1 MKLDTQRLILR
12 EVEATDVDAMFAWQ
26 VDLRYLEHYPV
37 ERTSRQ
43 DTLDLVGRFIGWKL
57 ERPRWRWQ
65 LAITLPISGE
75 LIGSCG
81 VRRAE
86 PDSPSADI
94 GYELN
99 PDHWGHD
106 YATEAVG
113 RNVAFVFDEVGLD
126 ELTARTVVTNSRSI
140 RVLERLGFSHS
151 LSIPPGTG
159 KDGRDWPQRSEYRL
173 PREDWSPCYR
183 SPPPLLCPH
192 RVFIC
197 TASRINL
204 AQGAERMQADSL
216 ADAESS
222 QIEPVGRR
230 WQQPACFWAPGFRL

>member
-65 LAITLPISGE
+65 LAISLPISGE

-99 PDHWGHD
+99 PDHWGHG

-113 RNVAFVFDEVGLD
+113 RNVAFAFDEVGTAKTMKTLPEIVVPILD
-126 ELTARTVVTNSRSI
+126 VQLVGPVAADI
-140 RVLERLGFSHS
+140 R
-151 LSIPPGTG
+151 PG
-159 KDGRDWPQRSEYRL
+159 
-173 PREDWSPCYR
+173 
-183 SPPPLLCPH
+183 
-192 RVFIC
+192 
-197 TASRINL
+197 L
-204 AQGAERMQADSL
+204 AQRIAEATGRALDSR
-216 ADAESS
+216 
-222 QIEPVGRR
+222 P
-230 WQQPACFWAPGFRL
+230 